1 MRFHGREAASPTRRE
16 VAAALLV
23 GLLVQPFVGGVAS
36 AQLANAPWPMAHGNP
51 QHTGRSAYV
60 GPSSSPTVRWQ
71 VRFPGLRSS
80 PVIGP
85 DGTVY
90 VSSRRTFYA
99 FDPIDGSERWSSQL
113 PAIMRRNSAAL
124 DVNGRIF
131 IGARDNRLW
140 ALGPAGQPLW
150 FYTVGNDG
158 DVNTSAAIAPD
169 GTVYMVG
176 TWNGIVHALKPDN
189 GNLLWK
195 LSTGE
200 AVIYSSPALGLDG
213 TVYVGTTKG
222 QLYATMPGGDDFK
235 WKTHVGRIRFGAP
248 AVGAD
253 GTVYIGSRE
262 GLSAVDPDGNLLW
275 RFDTGAWVASTPAI
289 AADGTIYVGSFTAF
303 HAVDPQGNELWRYEA
318 GERRNGFY
326 GSPVI
331 DANGDIYVS
340 SGKRL
345 ISLDQSGNLRWVFL
359 PNRPRKIISTPAI
372 GADGSLYLAA
382 DQFYALED

>member
-16 VAAALLV
+16 VAVALLA
-23 GLLVQPFVGGVAS
+23 GLLVQPFVGGMAS
-36 AQLANAPWPMAHGNP
+36 AQLASAPWPMAHGNA

-60 GPSSSPTVRWQ
+60 GPSSSPTVKWE
-71 VRFPGLRSS
+71 VGFPGLRSS

-90 VSSRRTFYA
+90 LSSRRTFYA
-99 FDPIDGSERWSSQL
+99 FDPADGSERWSYEL

-124 DVNGRIF
+124 DVYGRIF

-140 ALGPAGQPLW
+140 ALGSAGQLLW
-150 FYTVGNDG
+150 YYIVGNDG

-176 TWNGIVHALKPDN
+176 TWNGIVHALTPDN
-189 GNLLWK
+189 GTLIWK
-195 LSTGE
+195 QSIGE

-213 TVYVGTTKG
+213 TVYVGTTNGHLHAKTSTG
-222 QLYATMPGGDDFK
+222 HFK
-235 WKTHVGRIRFGAP
+235 WETQVGRIRFGAP

-253 GTVYIGSRE
+253 GTVYMGSRE

-289 AADGTIYVGSFTAF
+289 AADGTIYVGSFAAF
-303 HAVDPQGNELWRYEA
+303 HAVDPEGNELWRYEA
-318 GERRNGFY
+318 GRGNGFY

-331 DANGDIYVS
+331 DANGDIYVA

-345 ISLDQSGNLRWVFL
+345 ISLDHNGELRWEFL
-359 PNRPRKIISTPAI
+359 PSRPRKIISTPAI
-372 GADGSLYLAA
+372 AADGSLYLAA